1 MLFAT
6 LRFAPSFVDTG
17 GQEPTDRK
25 PYAEVRNIEANVS
38 SSTEVTLS
46 GSYTGASSS
55 PAELG
60 FYWGTSSNSL
70 TNKLTVS
77 SVTAT
82 GTDSGTFE
90 AHLSDLVPGK
100 SYVFQAFARVSG
112 TGSYSSDEQVFY
124 AATPTVFKMP
134 EGVQPAVD
142 KDWLELASAKKG
154 SQYVVST
161 TYAGER
167 NYTVFY
173 DTQMTTP
180 LWTAYPLASGHMGS
194 NPRPSSWSY
203 NPNIDEKYQVR
214 VTDGSYSNS
223 TYSRGHMCPNGSRN
237 GNATMQA
244 QTFYVTNQVP
254 QIQDSFNSG
263 IWSNLENA
271 VQGIAKS
278 HNEEIYVVTGV
289 AFEKEGETRTIN
301 YTSPKS
307 SSQRVPIPNYF
318 YKLVLRVK
326 YSGRTISDA
335 SCIAFWFDHK
345 AYSDSYQNYTV
356 SVDLVE
362 AWTGFDFFVN
372 LPDDLESAAESK
384 TPTWSSFTSF

>member
-1 MLFAT
+1 
-6 LRFAPSFVDTG
+6 
-17 GQEPTDRK
+17 
-25 PYAEVRNIEANVS
+25 
-38 SSTEVTLS
+38 
-46 GSYTGASSS
+46 
-55 PAELG
+55 
-60 FYWGTSSNSL
+60 
-70 TNKLTVS
+70 
-77 SVTAT
+77 
-82 GTDSGTFE
+82 
-90 AHLSDLVPGK
+90 
-100 SYVFQAFARVSG
+100 
-112 TGSYSSDEQVFY
+112 
-124 AATPTVFKMP
+124 
-134 EGVQPAVD
+134 
-142 KDWLELASAKKG
+142 
-154 SQYVVST
+154 
-161 TYAGER
+161 
-167 NYTVFY
+167 
-173 DTQMTTP
+173 MTTP
-180 LWTAYPLASGHMGS
+180 LWTAYPLDSSHMGS
-194 NPRPSSWSY
+194 LSRPSGWSY

-254 QIQDSFNSG
+254 QIQNRFNSG

-326 YSGRTISDA
+326 YSGRTVSDA

-356 SVDLVE
+356 SVDQVE

-384 TPTWSSFTSF
+384 TTTWSSFSSF

>member
-1 MLFAT
+1 M
-6 LRFAPSFVDTG
+6 
-17 GQEPTDRK
+17 
-25 PYAEVRNIEANVS
+25 
-38 SSTEVTLS
+38 
-46 GSYTGASSS
+46 
-55 PAELG
+55 
-60 FYWGTSSNSL
+60 
-70 TNKLTVS
+70 
-77 SVTAT
+77 
-82 GTDSGTFE
+82 
-90 AHLSDLVPGK
+90 
-100 SYVFQAFARVSG
+100 
-112 TGSYSSDEQVFY
+112 
-124 AATPTVFKMP
+124 
-134 EGVQPAVD
+134 
-142 KDWLELASAKKG
+142 
-154 SQYVVST
+154 VST

-254 QIQDSFNSG
+254 QIQNSFNSG

-326 YSGRTISDA
+326 YSGRTVSDA

-345 AYSDSYQNYTV
+345 AYSDSYQNHTV
-356 SVDLVE
+356 SVDQVE

-384 TPTWSSFTSF
+384 TTSWSSFSSF